1 MNNISFIKKDLFKDF
16 KEVDKRVNLNN
27 IYIASLE
34 GDFKDIDSLKFNTEF
49 QHELFKVLSKDVLTL
64 GYLCNCCNVYMS
76 GYPNSL
82 CTSCNEYYLEQME
95 TKKAKGL
102 CSKGLNK
109 YYLFQMEGRL
119 TIAFTTQSE
128 LDIEYI
134 TNTFKPMKYIK
145 NICITKSDDESVLE
159 GNENVA
165 IYNEMVI
172 VDKCY

>member
-16 KEVDKRVNLNN
+16 KEVDERVNINN

-34 GDFKDIDSLKFNTEF
+34 GDFKDINALKFNPEF
-49 QHELFKVLSKDVLTL
+49 QNELFKVLSKDVLTL
-64 GYLCNCCNVYMS
+64 GYLCNCCNAYMS

-82 CTSCNEYYLEQME
+82 CTLCDEYYLEQMGI
-95 TKKAKGL
+95 KKAKGL
-102 CSKGLNK
+102 CNKGLNK
-109 YYLFQMEGRL
+109 YYLFQMEHKL

-128 LDIEYI
+128 LDIECI
-134 TNTFKPMKYIK
+134 INTFKPMKYIK
-145 NICITKSDDESVLE
+145 NICITKTDDESVLE